1 MKHFIPLI
9 LIFFYL
15 NTFSQIGLTPEEI
28 IENMKTTDYKKE
40 FMENEDGTTNYNNWK
55 LIFTQEEESKASGK
69 YTQLET
75 YYIQKYEG
83 GDILCYQYRYTE
95 PLSEA
100 NAWIKYYEGQDW
112 VKTEGE
118 LEWID
123 YGGKRKRNIYI
134 DETCR
139 VYIRYYKP

>member
-9 LIFFYL
+9 LMFFYL
-15 NTFSQIGLTPEEI
+15 NTFSQIGLTPEKI

-40 FMENEDGTTNYNNWK
+40 FTENEDETTNYNNWK
-55 LIFTQEEESKASGK
+55 LIFTHEEETKASGK
-69 YTQLET
+69 YTQIET
-75 YYIQKYEG
+75 YYIQKYEDG
-83 GDILCYQYRYTE
+83 NILCYQYMYTE

-100 NAWIKYYEGQDW
+100 NSWIKHYNKQDW

-118 LEWID
+118 MQWID
-123 YGGKRKRNIYI
+123 YGGKRRRDIYI